1 MDQSV
6 FSFFKRLADSPSPS
20 GYEQPAQRVWR
31 EYVAPHVDEV
41 RTDVMGNTWG
51 VLQGPERP
59 RVMLAGHVDEI
70 GLMVQ
75 YVDDQGFLYF
85 APIGG
90 VDAHLLPGQR
100 VRVHGRNGTV
110 LGVIGRK
117 PIHLL
122 EQDERTK
129 VVKLKDLAVDIGAK
143 DRADAEAQ
151 VAVGDPMTF
160 AVEMERLGGN
170 DRVCARGLDDKMG
183 SFVVAE
189 TLRRLSARRAEL
201 QCSVF
206 GVSTVQEEVGL
217 RGGRTSAYGI
227 DPDVGI
233 CVEVTFA
240 TDHPGVDK
248 KAIGD
253 VQVGKGPVLSRGPNI
268 NPKVFELLQESA
280 REAGIP
286 LQYEAAPRATGTDAN
301 VMQLNRSGVAT
312 ALVEIPLRY
321 MHTPAEV
328 LSLAD
333 VDAAANLLV
342 AFLLKVGPEA
352 DWIPQ

>member
-1 MDQSV
+1 MEDPV
-6 FSFFKRLADSPSPS
+6 FSFFKKLADSPSPS

-31 EYVAPHVDEV
+31 EYVGPHVDALQ
-41 RTDVMGNTWG
+41 TDVMGNTWG
-51 VLQGPERP
+51 VLRGPDRP

-70 GLMVQ
+70 GFMVQ
-75 YVDDQGFLYF
+75 YIDEQGFLYF
-85 APIGG
+85 APVGG

-100 VRVHGRNGTV
+100 LRVNGREGPV

-129 VVKLKDLAVDIGAK
+129 VAKLKELAIDIGAK
-143 DRADAEAQ
+143 DRGEAAA
-151 VAVGDPMTF
+151 VVSVGDTATF
-160 AVEMERLGGN
+160 AVEMERLRG
-170 DRVCARGLDDKMG
+170 DTVVSRGLDDKMG

-189 TLRRLSARRAEL
+189 TLRRLAGRRSEL
-201 QCSVF
+201 RCSVY
-206 GVSTVQEEVGL
+206 GVSTVQEEIGL
-217 RGGRTSAYGI
+217 RGARTSAYGI

-248 KAIGD
+248 KSVGD
-253 VQVGKGPVLSRGPNI
+253 VQVGKGPVLSRGANI
-268 NPKVFELLQESA
+268 NPAVFDLLRHTAE
-280 REAGIP
+280 EEGIP

-312 ALVEIPLRY
+312 ALVEIPVRY
-321 MHTPAEV
+321 MHTPSEV
-328 LSLAD
+328 LSLED
-333 VDAAANLLV
+333 VDAAVRLL
-342 AFLLKVGPEA
+342 ASFLLRVGPDS
-352 DWIPQ
+352 DWIPR

>member
-1 MDQSV
+1 MDDSV
-6 FSFFKRLADSPSPS
+6 FDFFKRLADAPSPS
-20 GYEQPAQRVWR
+20 GFEQPAQRVWR

-41 RTDVMGNTWG
+41 TTDVMGNTCG
-51 VLQGPERP
+51 VLRGPERP

-75 YVDDQGFLYF
+75 YIDDQGFLYF
-85 APIGG
+85 GAIGG
-90 VDAHLLPGQR
+90 VDPHLLPGQR
-100 VRVHGRNGTV
+100 VKVHGRDGAL

-122 EQDERTK
+122 DDEERKK
-129 VVKLKDLAVDIGAK
+129 VSKIKDLSIDIGAK
-143 DRADAEAQ
+143 DRAEAEAL
-151 VAVGDPMTF
+151 VSIGDPVTPS
-160 AVEMERLGGN
+160 VEMERLLG
-170 DRVCARGLDDKMG
+170 DRVASRGLDDKMG
-183 SFVVAE
+183 SLVVAE
-189 TLRRLSARRAEL
+189 VLRRLSTRRSEL
-201 QCSVF
+201 RCSVF

-217 RGGRTSAYGI
+217 RGAKASAYGI

-253 VQVGKGPVLSRGPNI
+253 VQVGKGPVLSRGANI
-268 NPKVFELLQESA
+268 NPRAFALL
-280 REAGIP
+280 REAAAEEGIA

-328 LSLAD
+328 LSLSD
-333 VDAAANLLV
+333 VNAAADLLV
-342 AFLLKVGPEA
+342 AFLLKVGPEC
-352 DWIPQ
+352 DWVPR

>member
-1 MDQSV
+1 MDDAV
-6 FSFFKRLADSPSPS
+6 FSFFKQLADSPSPS

-31 EYVAPHVDEV
+31 EYVAPHADEV
-41 RTDVMGNTWG
+41 RTDVMGNAWG
-51 VLQGPERP
+51 VLRGPDRP

-75 YVDDQGFLYF
+75 YIDDQGFLYF
-85 APIGG
+85 GSIGG

-100 VRVHGRNGTV
+100 VRVHGRGGPV

-122 EQDERTK
+122 EQDERSK
-129 VVKLKDLAVDIGAK
+129 VAKLKDLAVDIGAK
-143 DRADAEAQ
+143 DRAEAESL

-160 AVEMERLGGN
+160 TTEMERLRG
-170 DRVCARGLDDKMG
+170 DRVAARGLDDKMG

-189 TLRRLSARRAEL
+189 TLRRLAAHKGERR
-201 QCSVF
+201 CSVY

-217 RGGRTSAYGI
+217 RGGRTSAFGI
-227 DPDVGI
+227 DPDVGL

-268 NPKVFELLQESA
+268 NPRLFELLRATAQEK
-280 REAGIP
+280 GIP

-328 LSLAD
+328 LSLGD
-333 VDAAANLLV
+333 VEAAVELLV
-342 AFLLKVGPEA
+342 ATLLRIGA
-352 DWIPQ
+352 DSDWIPQ

>member
-1 MDQSV
+1 MDDTV
-6 FSFFKRLADSPSPS
+6 FSFFKQLADSPSPS

-31 EYVAPHVDEV
+31 EYVGPHVDEV
-41 RTDVMGNTWG
+41 RTDVMGNSWG
-51 VLQGPERP
+51 VLTGAERP

-75 YVDDQGFLYF
+75 YIDDQGFLYF
-85 APIGG
+85 ASIGG

-100 VRVHGRNGTV
+100 VRVHGRNGSL

-129 VVKLKDLAVDIGAK
+129 VAKLKDLAVDIGVK
-143 DRADAEAQ
+143 DRAEAEAA
-151 VAVGDPMTF
+151 VAIGDPMTF
-160 AVEMERLGGN
+160 AVEMERLAG
-170 DRVCARGLDDKMG
+170 DRICARGLDDKMG
-183 SFVVAE
+183 SFIVAE
-189 TLRRLSARRAEL
+189 TLRRLSARRTEL
-201 QCSVF
+201 RCAVH

-268 NPKVFELLQESA
+268 NPKVFALLQQSA
-280 REAGIP
+280 QEAGIS
-286 LQYEAAPRATGTDAN
+286 LQYEGAPRATGTDAN

-328 LSLAD
+328 LSLGD
-333 VDAAANLLV
+333 VDAAVELLV
-342 AFLLKVGPEA
+342 AFLLKVGPDSE
-352 DWIPQ
+352 WIPQ

>member
-1 MDQSV
+1 MDDAV
-6 FSFFKRLADSPSPS
+6 FSFFKQLADSPSPS

-31 EYVAPHVDEV
+31 EYVAPHADEV
-41 RTDVMGNTWG
+41 RTDVMGNAWG
-51 VLQGPERP
+51 VLRGPDRP

-75 YVDDQGFLYF
+75 YIDDQGFLYF
-85 APIGG
+85 GSIGG

-100 VRVHGRNGTV
+100 VRVHGRGGPV

-122 EQDERTK
+122 EQDERSK
-129 VVKLKDLAVDIGAK
+129 VAKLKDLAVDIGAK
-143 DRADAEAQ
+143 DRAEAESLA
-151 VAVGDPMTF
+151 AVGDPMTF
-160 AVEMERLGGN
+160 TTEMERLRG
-170 DRVCARGLDDKMG
+170 DRVAARGLDDKMG

-189 TLRRLSARRAEL
+189 TLRRLAAHKGEL
-201 QCSVF
+201 RCSVY

-217 RGGRTSAYGI
+217 RGGRTSAFGI
-227 DPDVGI
+227 DPDVGL

-248 KAIGD
+248 KSIGD

-268 NPKVFELLQESA
+268 NPRLFELLRATAE
-280 REAGIP
+280 EKGIA

-328 LSLAD
+328 LSLGD
-333 VDAAANLLV
+333 VEAAVELLV
-342 AFLLKVGPEA
+342 AALLRVGPDS